1 MTENGSNQSEP
12 RSPRRRFQFGMA
24 TLLIAAIPV
33 SLLAAALGGML
44 GQSAG
49 RPLMPAA
56 FFVVLSIATPL
67 GLVIAV
73 SLVRLV
79 IAWWKQSGR

>member
-1 MTENGSNQSEP
+1 MCDNGSAP
-12 RSPRRRFQFGMA
+12 ASPPPKRRRFQFGVA

-49 RPLMPAA
+49 RPMMPAP
-56 FFVVLSIATPL
+56 FFVLLSIATPL

-73 SLVRLV
+73 SLVRWAV
-79 IAWWKQSGR
+79 DRWKHSDR